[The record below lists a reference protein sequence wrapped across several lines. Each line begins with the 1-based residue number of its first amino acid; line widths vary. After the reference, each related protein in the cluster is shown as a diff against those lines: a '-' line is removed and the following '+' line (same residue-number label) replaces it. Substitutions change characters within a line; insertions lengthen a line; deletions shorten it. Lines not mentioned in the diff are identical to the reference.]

1 PRRRSLASLLSLHDA
16 LPIYLLLYAA
26 HRIPEITDSVESIDR
41 AMKWSFNWELGPFE
55 RWDAI
60 VVRESVERMQEEGRD
75 VPGSVLQMLESGREQ
90 FYDQQERTA
99 YNLATGTAEAFTPP
113 AQGAI
118 QIAELKAR

>member
-41 AMKWSFNWELGPFE
+41 AMKWGFNWELGPFE

-60 VVRESVERMQEEGRD
+60 GVRESVERMQEEGRD
-75 VPGSVLQMLESGREQ
+75 VPGSVLQMLRSEEH
-90 FYDQQERTA
+90 
-99 YNLATGTAEAFTPP
+99 TP
-113 AQGAI
+113 
-118 QIAELKAR
+118 ELQSRFDVVCRL